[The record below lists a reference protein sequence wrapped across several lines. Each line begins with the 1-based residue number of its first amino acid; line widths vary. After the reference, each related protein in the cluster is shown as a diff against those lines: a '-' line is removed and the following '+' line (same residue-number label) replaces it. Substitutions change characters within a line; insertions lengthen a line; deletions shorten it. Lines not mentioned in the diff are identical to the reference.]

1 MKNTVLKKAAIAV
14 AAGAVALG
22 LAAGPASADGHAKLD
37 KRSFKVVG
45 TWSFLDH
52 WQEREGPFWRER
64 LPKLSG
70 GMLTSNAKSQTEL
83 GLSGFEI
90 MRLLKLGVFDA
101 VHGVT
106 TYVAQDSPMIEG
118 ADLAGVIQDLG
129 NYRKANE
136 AYRSILER
144 EFAEKYDA
152 KLLMIYAWPSQQL
165 FCNLGDK
172 SIKKYSLDKLK
183 GKKIRTYSTTLGDFI
198 EGVGGSAVTIAF
210 AEVVPALQKGV
221 ADCGLTGTLPA
232 YNAKW
237 WQVVTHNIRIR
248 LGYASSFLAM
258 NMKVW
263 NSLNK
268 DTQDFF
274 VKHLKTLEE
283 EMWVATRANDDAGM
297 NCNASGPCDRGE
309 PGGMVPIE
317 PTAADKAKLKDVVE
331 NFVLKRW
338 AKRCGTQQ
346 CVNEWNATI
355 GKISGMKAS
364 L

>member
-1 MKNTVLKKAAIAV
+1 MNKIGMVKSAAALAIA
-14 AAGAVALG
+14 GAMALG
-22 LAAGPASADGHAKLD
+22 LAVAPASAAMKQ
-37 KRSFKVVG
+37 REFKVVG
-45 TWSFLDH
+45 TWGFLDH
-52 WQEREGPFWRER
+52 WKEREGPYWKER

-70 GMLTSNAKSQTEL
+70 GKLTANAKSLTEL
-83 GLSGFEI
+83 GLSGFEV

-106 TYVAQDSPMIEG
+106 TYVAQDSPAIEG
-118 ADLAGVIQDLG
+118 ADLSGVIQDLPT
-129 NYRKANE
+129 YRKANG
-136 AYRSILER
+136 AYRHIIAR
-144 EFAEKYDA
+144 EFKQKYGA
-152 KLLMIYAWPSQQL
+152 KLLMVYAWPSQQL
-165 FCNLGDK
+165 WCNLGDK
-172 SIKKYSLDKLK
+172 SIKKFGLHQLK

-258 NMKVW
+258 NLKLW
-263 NSLNK
+263 DSLDAESKAVFNK
-268 DTQDFF
+268 SLP
-274 VKHLKTLEE
+274 VLED
-283 EMWVATRANDDAGM
+283 EMWVATATNDQKGM
-297 NCNASGPCDRGE
+297 DCNASGPCDG
-309 PGGMVPIE
+309 PTGGMIPIE
-317 PTAADKAKLKDVVE
+317 PTAADKAILKDVVE

-338 AKRCGTQQ
+338 AKRCGTQK
-346 CVNEWNATI
+346 CLDDWNSTI

-364 L
+364 M

>member
-1 MKNTVLKKAAIAV
+1 MRKSWARKFVV
-14 AAGAVALG
+14 SSALASA
-22 LAAGPASADGHAKLD
+22 LVFLFSTIPASADMKS
-37 KRSFKVVG
+37 REFKVVG
-45 TWSFLDH
+45 TWGFLDH
-52 WQEREGPFWRER
+52 WKEREGPFWKEH
-64 LPKLSG
+64 LPSITGGKL
-70 GMLTSNAKSQTEL
+70 TANAKSQTEL

-106 TYVAQDSPMIEG
+106 TYVAQDSPAIEG
-118 ADLAGVIQDLG
+118 ADLAGVIQDLPT
-129 NYRKANE
+129 YRKANE
-136 AYRSILER
+136 AYRGILER
-144 EFAEKYDA
+144 EFEQKYDA

-165 FCNLGDK
+165 WCNLGDK
-172 SIKKYSLDKLK
+172 SIKEFGLDKLK

-248 LGYASSFLAM
+248 MGYASSFLAM
-258 NMKVW
+258 NLKVW
-263 NSLNK
+263 NGLDDETK
-268 DTQDFF
+268 AMFR
-274 VKHLKTLEE
+274 KELAALEE
-283 EMWVATRANDDAGM
+283 EMWIATAANDQRGM
-297 NCNASGPCDRGE
+297 DCNASGPCDLGE

-317 PTAADKAKLKDVVE
+317 PTAADKEKLKKVVE
-331 NFVLKRW
+331 EFVLKRW

-346 CVNEWNATI
+346 CIDEWNATI
-355 GKISGMKAS
+355 GKLAGVTAS
-364 L
+364 M